1 MEAAEL
7 LQNTSTKKRCVYTEP
22 LRPGLFGLPGAGK
35 SECIRWTR
43 RFFEECL
50 GWTDG
55 VQFQMLAPQHTM
67 AALIGGRTVH
77 GWGKIPINAT
87 AAADQGKKAGS
98 TDIDDL
104 FLKVLSVRWLLIDEI
119 SVLAA
124 LVFGILNNYLQRA
137 CNRQPYAKRSD
148 GSKRPF
154 GGLNLITSGDGWQL
168 SPVRAVGFFNNP
180 FRHELEYVDQKAL
193 L

>member
-1 MEAAEL
+1 MHSLDPTL
-7 LQNTSTKKRCVYTEP
+7 LRRMSGMDGRRAVPNAGTTAYNGGFDWRADSPWVGENTDQCDRGS
-22 LRPGLFGLPGAGK
+22 
-35 SECIRWTR
+35 
-43 RFFEECL
+43 
-50 GWTDG
+50 
-55 VQFQMLAPQHTM
+55 
-67 AALIGGRTVH
+67 
-77 GWGKIPINAT
+77 
-87 AAADQGKKAGS
+87 DQGKKAGS

-104 FLKVLSVRWLLIDEI
+104 FLKVLSIRWLLIDEI

-168 SPVRAVGFFNNP
+168 SPV
-180 FRHELEYVDQKAL
+180 
-193 L
+193 